1 MPGDRV
7 LFACV
12 RNLLLLAPGFGMSS
26 ASAATILLSPGGVLP
41 TVAGHGMGSKAV
53 AAGVRFAAPIP
64 SSARSLTPRVG
75 QYKKVFLSPIPSFPL
90 HTIPTRTCRAWSPA
104 FSLLR
109 ALCPFEAYIY
119 NYPPI
124 LISPIIYSGSWS
136 WRRGEFFLVLTSEV
150 RLMACSFSRP
160 IVWLGIPSGVE
171 SPVGL
176 LSSGYLRL
184 G

>member
-1 MPGDRV
+1 MPV
-7 LFACV
+7 
-12 RNLLLLAPGFGMSS
+12 S
-26 ASAATILLSPGGVLP
+26 ATSCSWLPVSGYPALWPLLSSSLPGGAP
-41 TVAGHGMGSKAV
+41 PAVAGRGVGSKAV
-53 AAGVRFAAPIP
+53 AAGVQFAAPIP
-64 SSARSLTPRVG
+64 GSAHSPAPRVG
-75 QYKKVFLSPIPSFPL
+75 QYKKVFSSPIPSFPL
-90 HTIPTRTCRAWSPA
+90 HTIPTHTHRTWLPA
-104 FSLLR
+104 FPLLR

-136 WRRGEFFLVLTSEV
+136 RRRSEFFLVLTSEV

-160 IVWLGIPSGVE
+160 VVWLGIPSGVE

>member
-1 MPGDRV
+1 V

-12 RNLLLLAPGFGMSS
+12 RNLLLLAPGFGMSGTL
-26 ASAATILLSPGGVLP
+26 AATILLSPGGVPP
-41 TVAGHGMGSKAV
+41 TVAGRGIGSKAV
-53 AAGVRFAAPIP
+53 AAGVQFTALIP
-64 SSARSLTPRVG
+64 GSACSPASHVG
-75 QYKKVFLSPIPSFPL
+75 QYKKVFSSPIPSFPL
-90 HTIPTRTCRAWSPA
+90 HTIPTRTRRAWSSA
-104 FSLLR
+104 FPLLR
-109 ALCPFEAYIY
+109 TLCPFKAYIY

-136 WRRGEFFLVLTSEV
+136 RCHGEFFLVLTSEV

-160 IVWLGIPSGVE
+160 VVWLGIPSGVE